1 MRKYLKYTFIVIVL
15 IVVSNGVSF
24 WYMNRI
30 PPQLK
35 EPNYFTYYKNQDLIP
50 EGKVGIFI
58 SHLIM
63 PEDMEPDQFNF
74 LAMKTKQYIPWPMRF
89 LFEKD
94 RGVLLLD
101 GEKFYEFDEFIPT
114 NLIDA
119 DGSSIDIDGVS
130 YTEKYHQGLIEW
142 VPPSKTRHLDHG
154 YFLMEGRKMGMPTP
168 SSKLINKANLYYYSE
183 KGIVGGKIPHSSGNY
198 EIASKTMNAI
208 QSKYGKIP
216 WRWISAEDINNAEQ
230 LMRSL
235 LDEGVDTIVL
245 APPRPIYS
253 HHEEFNGSFKHAF
266 EYIHRWEEENNKDIK
281 VILMP
286 QLADFPVIRKAY
298 TEMLSDRLEDI
309 PKTSSVKL
317 VISIHGMAWDLV
329 PHEAWIELSPAY
341 VDPMMTDLQMIAES
355 YSFSKL
361 EVVKS
366 QDHFADPYNN
376 PDGKYL
382 STNSAFKE
390 GIADNFDYIINL
402 PIEFFVE
409 NTDTL
414 FSHAMYNF
422 EGFEDFDRYEQ
433 INYSDWSVPYTREF
447 LINDTRII
455 YNGLPVGKY
464 NESIIEAFFQAIDS
478 ILIEESALI
487 AKN

>member
-1 MRKYLKYTFIVIVL
+1 
-15 IVVSNGVSF
+15 
-24 WYMNRI
+24 
-30 PPQLK
+30 
-35 EPNYFTYYKNQDLIP
+35 
-50 EGKVGIFI
+50 
-58 SHLIM
+58 
-63 PEDMEPDQFNF
+63 
-74 LAMKTKQYIPWPMRF
+74 
-89 LFEKD
+89 
-94 RGVLLLD
+94 
-101 GEKFYEFDEFIPT
+101 
-114 NLIDA
+114 
-119 DGSSIDIDGVS
+119 
-130 YTEKYHQGLIEW
+130 
-142 VPPSKTRHLDHG
+142 
-154 YFLMEGRKMGMPTP
+154 
-168 SSKLINKANLYYYSE
+168 
-183 KGIVGGKIPHSSGNY
+183 
-198 EIASKTMNAI
+198 MNAI

>member
-1 MRKYLKYTFIVIVL
+1 
-15 IVVSNGVSF
+15 
-24 WYMNRI
+24 
-30 PPQLK
+30 
-35 EPNYFTYYKNQDLIP
+35 
-50 EGKVGIFI
+50 
-58 SHLIM
+58 
-63 PEDMEPDQFNF
+63 
-74 LAMKTKQYIPWPMRF
+74 
-89 LFEKD
+89 
-94 RGVLLLD
+94 
-101 GEKFYEFDEFIPT
+101 
-114 NLIDA
+114 
-119 DGSSIDIDGVS
+119 
-130 YTEKYHQGLIEW
+130 
-142 VPPSKTRHLDHG
+142 
-154 YFLMEGRKMGMPTP
+154 
-168 SSKLINKANLYYYSE
+168 
-183 KGIVGGKIPHSSGNY
+183 
-198 EIASKTMNAI
+198 
-208 QSKYGKIP
+208 
-216 WRWISAEDINNAEQ
+216 
-230 LMRSL
+230 
-235 LDEGVDTIVL
+235 
-245 APPRPIYS
+245 
-253 HHEEFNGSFKHAF
+253 
-266 EYIHRWEEENNKDIK
+266 
-281 VILMP
+281 MP